1 MKKFLALLI
10 CMLSLSRVA
19 CAGISDDFCWKYFAT
34 LNRNENIFYSPYGIN
49 AALSIL
55 ANGASGDTRQEILN
69 ALDADNVAALNDAH
83 KNFSAI
89 VAKTY
94 GGESLFME
102 SNLLLI
108 DKKISGR
115 GLNQDFQSVVTDV
128 YNSEV
133 RTADFAGNLA
143 GEKEKISRFVNDK
156 TNGFIA
162 NYNSIAT
169 AATLTDLL
177 NVV

>member
-19 CAGISDDFCWKYFAT
+19 CAAIADDFCWKYFAT

-69 ALDADNVAALNDAH
+69 ALAADNVKALNDAH

-89 VAKTY
+89 VDKNY
-94 GGESLFME
+94 DDKNIFME

-108 DKKISGR
+108 DKKIIGR
-115 GLNQDFQSVVTDV
+115 GLDKNFQSVVTGV
-128 YNSEV
+128 YKSEV
-133 RTADFAGNLA
+133 SAADFGKNFPLRQRQDQRLYRQLPVDCNRRHAD
-143 GEKEKISRFVNDK
+143 RF
-156 TNGFIA
+156 A
-162 NYNSIAT
+162 
-169 AATLTDLL
+169 
-177 NVV
+177 